1 MTPKITFNDVLR
13 AAVAE
18 QYRPPVMQQAP
29 DTAAQTQTRL
39 TKFDAKKVA
48 QMIYDAKGVFLDDE
62 DVAYEAIRQNIK
74 NVKQYAQVTKELQNL
89 TGGRGIGAYLQSFI
103 NINDRI
109 KIVSYLSDVIPA
121 SQWDW
126 TIKKIVTY
134 ADVKSYLGTTN
145 AQKLRSG
152 SGYNKFIN
160 NLITNPKLY
169 KSEFDDDAQSNDFRD
184 VSNIAIGTYQT
195 FEEVAQEIRDVAYS
209 PGGIV
214 ASVVLEE
221 IPYVN
226 LIPITAYG
234 ILLIDD
240 VIKISRGSWDAMT
253 IFDLIF
259 DAMGVATIH
268 PGIMKIAGN
277 MLKGVFKFVLKPA
290 AKLTSKIVRALLEFL
305 LKMSDDV
312 LRFLERIFKTNLRGK
327 LIKTIRNAGKSIS
340 SMLEKA
346 GFGKLARIV
355 RRKTAE
361 AELVIVGIY
370 EMYIQP
376 FFQQLYKIIKTIIEF
391 PGKTVEYYLEKL
403 GYTYSKRAGKIVK
416 KGVTTALGVSLF
428 TIAIERGAEW
438 VASAYWKAELARLK
452 KEDAA
457 KKRAWACDY
466 ENQMFNSVI
475 GTPAKTKIPVY
486 APIIG
491 TSKFEQIA
499 TYEALKGQYG
509 YLPFT
514 VRLDLKQGEYVAVS
528 VWKDASKTEKISTT
542 TWKGNNTYLFMK
554 MSDINLVNKMP
565 LKTYSWSKDSKLTK
579 CN

>member
-89 TGGRGIGAYLQSFI
+89 TGGRGIGAYLQSFT

-109 KIVSYLSDVIPA
+109 KIVSYLADVIPA
-121 SQWDW
+121 SQWQW

-240 VIKISRGSWDAMT
+240 VIKISKGSWDAMT

-259 DAMGVATIH
+259 DAMGVASIH
-268 PGIMKIAGN
+268 PGIMKIVGN

-376 FFQQLYKIIKTIIEF
+376 FFQQLYKIIQTIIEF

-403 GYTYSKRAGKIVK
+403 GYTYSKQAGKIVK
-416 KGVTTALGVSLF
+416 KGTKVAATVQLF
-428 TIAIERGAEW
+428 VIAIEKASEW
-438 VASAYWKAELARLK
+438 VESQQLKQLKNNQEAAFKQWTEDFSNELRAQTVAITKKTITPVYGLDFKTKQFVYIGNYNASDDSIPMGKIPILARRDRK
-452 KEDAA
+452 KNGYIQIEVWEDSS
-457 KKRAWACDY
+457 RS
-466 ENQMFNSVI
+466 NVI
-475 GTPAKTKIPVY
+475 STIKLPKTKE
-486 APIIG
+486 
-491 TSKFEQIA
+491 TS
-499 TYEALKGQYG
+499 
-509 YLPFT
+509 
-514 VRLDLKQGEYVAVS
+514 
-528 VWKDASKTEKISTT
+528 
-542 TWKGNNTYLFMK
+542 YLFMK
-554 MSDINLVNKMP
+554 EVDIEFANKKP
-565 LKTYSWSKDSKLTK
+565 LNSYSWSKGTK
-579 CN
+579 